1 MPNWSFSYALALFRK
16 EQESLEEDCK
26 GASKSQSAIEAL
38 KDAILK
44 FPYIPSLLLEKNKV
58 NTTGRS
64 FQMDWPST
72 LGRLQESPN
81 ANIEEYV
88 AVQKIVNVFI
98 DRSHKLWAGN
108 GVVKLLHDAC
118 GSATRT
124 LDNIELESKE
134 KYEEPKVLQRY
145 MKYDPVDFQD
155 SFRHIP
161 ADANPLDP
169 GLVNVALEFRPNGR
183 RMLNRRRIGQ
193 MNGAQIDQEIDGGQE
208 LNTML
213 GTGRRGMTVIDPDEP
228 LAQLFLQSLIPSVRV
243 DGVPPAQR

>member
-1 MPNWSFSYALALFRK
+1 MPNWSFSYALALFRR
-16 EQESLEEDCK
+16 EQGNREDDCEDLSV
-26 GASKSQSAIEAL
+26 SKSAINAL
-38 KDAILK
+38 EDAILK

-72 LGRLQESPN
+72 LGRLREFPN
-81 ANIEEYV
+81 ANIEEYA
-88 AVQKIVNVFI
+88 AVHKIVNVFV
-98 DRSHKLWAGN
+98 DRSYKLWAGDD
-108 GVVKLLHDAC
+108 VVKFIHDAC
-118 GSATRT
+118 ASVIHT
-124 LDNIELESKE
+124 LDNTELESVQQ
-134 KYEEPKVLQRY
+134 YEEPKVLQRY

-183 RMLNRRRIGQ
+183 RMLNRRRMGP
-193 MNGAQIDQEIDGGQE
+193 MDGADLGQE
-208 LNTML
+208 NIGEQELRAML
-213 GTGRRGMTVIDPDEP
+213 GTGRGGMTVVDPDEP
-228 LAQLFLQSLIPSVRV
+228 LAQLFLQTLMPSVRV